1 MKKRSEVFVMRIS
14 PQDRV
19 ILSDLA
25 RQLSRSQADA
35 LRVIARLA
43 WQAMKDDDTKP
54 NPPALE
60 PVGM

>member
-43 WQAMKDDDTKP
+43 WQAMKDDDIKA

-60 PVGM
+60 PVSM